1 MTKNILLNIIAA
13 LYKINYIVVAIT
25 SDSGSTNIALRN
37 ELNIGVEMSKSQQGK
52 NEECR
57 EKKCFFEHPADK
69 SLKIFVF
76 ADAPHLIK
84 LLRNNFIDSGF
95 LVNGKMLMKKILE
108 ELVALNSNDLK
119 IAFNLNE
126 KYLDVKGHQRQN
138 VKLAAQVFS
147 RRNALAIEYCGKKGF
162 FSQNS
167 YWQELSDVFLLI
179 NDWFDILNSQF
190 KFGSHSGSRAY
201 GVELD
206 HQNEILEKMNQF
218 ISNMRVGKKS
228 ILQPFQK
235 GILLTNASLKE
246 LLPYI
251 KEKYSSDSIIPEYII
266 RRRLCQDV
274 LENFFS
280 YLRAMGAA
288 NDHPS
293 PVEVQH
299 RLKCCILGKHSAQ
312 CISVRENTEG
322 DSSAVPLM
330 TIKNINC
337 TDSCKL
343 DGIKDFNNDDDDD
356 VEAALFIHN
365 EKLHS
370 VEVEDI
376 NNRTQDIEKE
386 EEESEGDIISFEK
399 I

>member
-25 SDSGSTNIALRN
+25 SDSGPTNIALRN
-37 ELNIGVEMSKSQQGK
+37 ELNIGVGMSKSQQGK
-52 NEECR
+52 NEDCR

-95 LVNGKMLMKKILE
+95 LINGKMLMKKILE

-126 KYLDVKGHQRQN
+126 KHLDVKGHQRQN

-167 YWQELSDVFLLI
+167 YWQEFSDVFLLI

-228 ILQPFQK
+228 TLQPFQK

-251 KEKYSSDSIIPEYII
+251 KEKYSSDSFIPEYII
-266 RRRLCQDV
+266 TRRLCQDV
-274 LENFFS
+274 VENFFC
-280 YLRAMGAA
+280 YLRAMGAS

-299 RLKCCILGKHSAQ
+299 
-312 CISVRENTEG
+312 
-322 DSSAVPLM
+322 
-330 TIKNINC
+330 
-337 TDSCKL
+337 
-343 DGIKDFNNDDDDD
+343 
-356 VEAALFIHN
+356 
-365 EKLHS
+365 
-370 VEVEDI
+370 
-376 NNRTQDIEKE
+376 
-386 EEESEGDIISFEK
+386 
-399 I
+399 